1 MLGGESD
8 HKDGAMRL
16 QTLKPRLNK
25 LAHRLPTQTTE
36 TQRARGTTGMKRRAG
51 FLQSRPLCDE
61 CDREGKTTLA
71 TIADHKTPLWAGG
84 ADSLDANG
92 NPLCTSHH
100 DAKSA
105 CEAAMRAAGGW
116 MAKPCSCGQHRD

>member
-8 HKDGAMRL
+8 NKDGAMRL

-25 LAHRLPTQTTE
+25 LAHRLPIQTTE
-36 TQRARGTTGMKRRAG
+36 TQRARGTTGVNRRAR
-51 FLQSRPLCDE
+51 FLETYPLCAE
-61 CDREGKTTLA
+61 CEREGKTTLA

-84 ADSLDANG
+84 ADSLDTNG
-92 NPLCTSHH
+92 NPLCIPHH